1 MIVSKIH
8 HFVSTKYGLT
18 AGLWL
23 AVFHFSNAQQV
34 VWARQLS
41 GKGATTQ
48 AMGFTEQLNEKALFL
63 FTADHPVRIGNLN
76 IKSDDSS
83 LVRGLEINVSG
94 GLRLTDSIPTQSLNL
109 YPKTEGNPWLVK
121 SKPRN
126 GNYYLAYGLSSPT
139 RLPVE
144 LNWSLAFMDA
154 NGHRLWEKRLPDRQK
169 VSNLTLLVGG
179 QCLIVGSET
188 GPRGNPDISIALWNE
203 YGQELWHR
211 RIGSMSED
219 EALCSACDA
228 EGNLYVGGYF
238 SADSSFMG
246 NTDDLSG
253 REKDGF
259 LACYDQKG
267 NQKFFYRQRGQGFNS
282 VEAISIAQNGQVLF
296 ASRMSGKNWKLP
308 PFGFIKEGTNDIVLG
323 LIDPRLKAEKATPL
337 EIFPNPAREVV
348 YFSLNEPLA
357 KEKKTLLAKLH
368 KKDGPAIQTLAIKN
382 ESGVSFRFNVG
393 NTPPGAYYITIE
405 GKKGKIS
412 ERLLVE

>member
-1 MIVSKIH
+1 M
-8 HFVSTKYGLT
+8 T

-23 AVFHFSNAQQV
+23 AVVHFSEAQQV

-41 GKGATTQ
+41 GKGATVQ
-48 AMGFTEQLNEKALFL
+48 AMGFTEQLQEKALFL
-63 FTADHPVRIGNLN
+63 FTADQNVRIGKLDF
-76 IKSDDSS
+76 KTDDSTM
-83 LVRGLEINVSG
+83 VRGLEMSASG
-94 GLRLTDSIPTQSLNL
+94 GLRLTDTIPTESLAR

-126 GNYYLAYGLSSPT
+126 GNYYLAYGLSSPS
-139 RLPVE
+139 RLPIG
-144 LNWSLAFMDA
+144 LNWSLAFMDG
-154 NGHRLWEKRLPDRQK
+154 NGHRLWEKHLPDRQK

-188 GPRGNPDISIALWNE
+188 GTRGQADISIALWNE

-211 RIGSMSED
+211 HIGSMSED

-267 NQKFFYRQRGQGFNS
+267 NQKFFYRQRGLGFNS
-282 VEAISIAQNGQVLF
+282 VDAISVAPNGQVFF
-296 ASRMSGKNWKLP
+296 ASRFSGKSWKLP
-308 PFGFIKEGTNDIVLG
+308 PFGFNKEGETDLVIG
-323 LIDPRLKAEKATPL
+323 LIDPRLKAEKVFPL

-348 YFSLNEPLA
+348 YFSLNEPIA

-368 KKDGPAIQTLAIKN
+368 KKDGTVFQTLPVKN
-382 ESGVSFRFNVG
+382 EAGVSFRFNVG
-393 NTPPGAYYITIE
+393 NTPPGAYYITLQ
-405 GKKGKIS
+405 GKKEKVT
-412 ERLLVE
+412 ERLIVD